1 MAETF
6 ELDIWVSWGII
17 GLKLAI
23 QNKSFTIRNLNVYLR
38 IMIIDIYYR
47 NLNKFWLGNSVEP
60 QECSQLGLKIRSSI
74 N

>member
-6 ELDIWVSWGII
+6 ELDIWLSWGII

-23 QNKSFTIRNLNVYLR
+23 QHKSFALGNVYVDLR
-38 IMIIDIYYR
+38 IMIIYLYYG

-60 QECSQLGLKIRSSI
+60 QECSQLGLKIRS
-74 N
+74 